1 MAALD
6 PVDAAMLE
14 SRTAAPAVRRAGLG
28 IGFWVAAAWVALVF
42 LLAATADWLPL
53 ADPAAMDLINRLATP
68 SATHFLGTDAFGRD
82 ILTRVIFGARAS
94 LTIGLGAALGG
105 VLVGGALGLIA
116 GYFRGWMERITVASM
131 DVLFAFPPLVLALA
145 IAAYLGK
152 SLSNLTAI
160 FALLTV
166 PASMRVARAVTLS
179 FAQREFVAAARALGA
194 THLRILLHELL
205 PNIVFPMVVFSLLAV
220 AVIIVAEGA
229 LSFIGLG
236 LPAPTPSWGS
246 MIAEGRDSLD
256 TAPHV
261 AFIPALVLFLTV
273 LAFNFIGDRLRAF
286 IDPDRGTA

>member
-6 PVDAAMLE
+6 PVE
-14 SRTAAPAVRRAGLG
+14 TAALEQRTPASPARRSGFG
-28 IGFWVAAAWVALVF
+28 IGVWIAIGWLVLVF
-42 LLAATADWLPL
+42 ALAASADWLPL
-53 ADPAAMDLINRLATP
+53 ADPTAMDLIGRLATP
-68 SATHFLGTDAFGRD
+68 SAAHLLGTDAFGRD
-82 ILTRVIFGARAS
+82 ILARAIFGARAS

-105 VLVGGALGLIA
+105 VLVGGALGLMA
-116 GYFRGWMERITVASM
+116 GYFRGWIERVTVASM

-152 SLSNLTAI
+152 SLVNLTAI

-179 FAQREFVAAARALGA
+179 YAQREFVTAARALGA
-194 THLRILLHELL
+194 THLRILLRELL
-205 PNIVFPMVVFSLLAV
+205 PNIAFPMIVFSLLAV

-236 LPAPTPSWGS
+236 LPAPAPSWGS

-273 LAFNFIGDRLRAF
+273 LAFNYIGDRLRAF
-286 IDPDRGTA
+286 VDPGSGSA